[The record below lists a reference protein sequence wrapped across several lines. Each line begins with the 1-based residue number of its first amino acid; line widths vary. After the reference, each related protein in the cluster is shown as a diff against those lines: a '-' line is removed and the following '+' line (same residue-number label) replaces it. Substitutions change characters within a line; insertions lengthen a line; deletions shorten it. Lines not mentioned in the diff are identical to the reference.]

1 VHVVVG
7 KAADSPAVL
16 VAYTSMRA
24 ATAEHGTL
32 GPRISS
38 ALMLATASA
47 VGDEQVAGRLAAMM
61 GWSDE
66 QVAALRAGTTFGD
79 NTIDT
84 LTGLV
89 REAAVNAGNV
99 KDTTW
104 TTAQDRGLERRTASR
119 GVRLSRPDRLHRLL
133 PQLRADRHRRMTA
146 GDDE

>member
-104 TTAQDRGLERRTASR
+104 TTAQDGGWNDEQLAEAFAYLGLTVFTAYFLNYAQTDID
-119 GVRLSRPDRLHRLL
+119 V
-133 PQLRADRHRRMTA
+133 
-146 GDDE
+146 